1 LLFLFIFQTVKL
13 ILTNK
18 GVKLRKRSQTSSKG
32 KEMKEKIFIGIQF
45 IAGLLLVMF
54 GSNTFL
60 QFMPMPEMTPEMGE
74 FMGTLYKTGY
84 IFPISAILE
93 ILAGIAFLSNKFAS
107 LMAILVMPVM
117 LNALLSHLFL
127 DPSGIGAA
135 VFITFAIIIVMLRHK
150 HRYSE
155 IFKA

>member
-1 LLFLFIFQTVKL
+1 
-13 ILTNK
+13 
-18 GVKLRKRSQTSSKG
+18 
-32 KEMKEKIFIGIQF
+32 MKEKIFIGIQV

-60 QFMPMPEMTPEMGE
+60 QFMPMPEMTPIMGE
-74 FMGTLYKTGY
+74 FMGALYKTGY

-93 ILAGIAFLSNKFAS
+93 IVAGIAFLSNKFAS
-107 LMAILVMPVM
+107 LMAIVVMPIM

-135 VFITFAIIIVMLRHK
+135 AFIVFAIIIVMIRNK
-150 HRYSE
+150 DRYSE